1 MARAPNRDVVLRRL
15 YYNKDSTVFYGS
27 VKTLTA
33 AARTHGIS
41 AVDVRKWLRSQP
53 AHALHQPP
61 RKVPKR
67 DKIRSAGPFTHCHA
81 DLIDFRNIGK
91 ENANRKYVLVL
102 VDAFTTLIFAR
113 SQYSKRPAETTKSL
127 LSILK
132 AMEPYRMHNLTTDR
146 GKEFSGPFQKALHS
160 RMIGHYYASDPTVK
174 ASLAE
179 RCVYQECTMC
189 AGPCVPSKRAWAKRG
204 LGRATSIG

>member
-41 AVDVRKWLRSQP
+41 PVHVKEWLRAQP
-53 AHALHQPP
+53 AHALHHPP

-67 DKIRSAGPFTHCHA
+67 DKIRSDGPFTHCHA
-81 DLIDFRNIGK
+81 DLIDFRNFGK

-102 VDAFTTLIFAR
+102 VDAFSTLIFAR
-113 SQYSKRPAETTKSL
+113 AQYSKRSAETTKSL

-132 AMEPYRMHNLTTDR
+132 AMAPYHMHNLTTDR
-146 GKEFSGPFQKALHS
+146 GKEF
-160 RMIGHYYASDPTVK
+160 
-174 ASLAE
+174 
-179 RCVYQECTMC
+179 
-189 AGPCVPSKRAWAKRG
+189 
-204 LGRATSIG
+204 

>member
-41 AVDVRKWLRSQP
+41 PVHVKEWLRAQP
-53 AHALHQPP
+53 AHALHHPP

-67 DKIRSAGPFTHCHA
+67 DKIRSDGPFTHCHA
-81 DLIDFRNIGK
+81 DLIDFRNFGK

-102 VDAFTTLIFAR
+102 VDSFSTLIFAR
-113 SQYSKRPAETTKSL
+113 AQYSKRSAETTKSL

-132 AMEPYRMHNLTTDR
+132 AMAPYHMHNLTTDR
-146 GKEFSGPFQKALHS
+146 GETRNLANQHPEKLKELVNLWEAQREEIRKQTG
-160 RMIGHYYASDPTVK
+160 
-174 ASLAE
+174 
-179 RCVYQECTMC
+179 
-189 AGPCVPSKRAWAKRG
+189 
-204 LGRATSIG
+204 ATLVEN